1 MLKLKTVRSLLTF
14 STFLLWCSSFAQTG
28 NSFLTHFSPSDERI
42 DYRSNGMVQDGR
54 GLLYFTNKKGV
65 LEFDGKNWQLIGTP
79 GAVYTLSLLH
89 EEVYVGGVFGFGK
102 LAQKGNERIYQPIFS
117 SPVFSSV
124 VCKDRVYACNETSLF
139 IVSDE
144 KIVKE
149 IKAEGVTTFSGLLE
163 AYETLFIRTGDQPLL
178 QLKDDKL
185 IKAEVLL
192 PSSSEIIFTST
203 HPKTGNMIIGT
214 ESGGVFLMSEK
225 SPAAELKFDD
235 VAFVRQNLL
244 VSGVWINESQ
254 VALGTL
260 LGGVVLVDTRTGVT
274 FDHLDFSTGLPDN
287 EVFAMTTDHSGGVW
301 VAHEYGFTRIAPWL
315 PFKSFNHFP
324 GLNGN
329 LLCVQSVNG
338 QTYVGTTTGLY
349 RLAKEISVVT
359 KSIEVIQ
366 NSQPRRKSLFGFL
379 RKKDA
384 TKTNSSKPTY
394 ESKIIKQLG
403 YSYKK
408 VAGIE
413 GKIIH
418 LIEIK
423 GKLIASG
430 LAGVFEVEEGKARS
444 ISSGPVKTIFFSTAL
459 QQLLVGTSQNQV
471 KTLARSA
478 SGWIETNLLDT
489 LADQINYAFED
500 NLDNIWLCGV
510 TAVYRLE
517 TIDGK
522 ITDVSVFPIANPSL
536 DEMVGVAYGNEVYL
550 AASEEFKIFDRKN
563 SFVRY
568 DSLPGPHRYFASAG
582 YFWFND
588 GLKWRTV
595 DKRLKSLNLEW
606 LGLFP
611 NLRFLAPAENSQ
623 SLWVITATNELYKF
637 SDSVNS
643 NDDDH
648 YPLVLRQVK
657 GQEINITKG
666 KRVTL
671 EQPENEFSFEFI
683 QPDYVSS
690 YAMQYRYQVKGLSN
704 TWTSWSN
711 TNHIASFPFL
721 PPGNYQIAI
730 QSRDLLG
737 NESKIETISFE
748 VLPPYWKRWWFYAL
762 EFVFFGILV
771 FFSVKLTAANSKYR
785 YLSEILSL
793 LTVIIFIQFIST
805 TINSIIVVKS
815 SPVVQF
821 VIQVFIALLVF
832 PIELYFRK
840 FIRAVAEG
848 KYQIRLKNTKPK
860 ND

>member
-1 MLKLKTVRSLLTF
+1 MMRSLLF
-14 STFLLWCSSFAQTG
+14 LSTLFLCYSSYAQLG
-28 NSFLTHFSPSDERI
+28 NSFLTHFSPKDERI
-42 DYRSNGMVQDGR
+42 DYHSNGMVQDAR
-54 GLLYFTNKKGV
+54 GFIYFTNKMGV
-65 LEFDGKNWQLIGTP
+65 LEFDGKNWQLISTP
-79 GAVYTLSLLH
+79 GAVFTLSLLQ

-102 LAQKGNERIYQPIFS
+102 LVQKGSERVFQSIFS
-117 SPVFSSV
+117 QPVFSSAV
-124 VCKDRVYACNETSLF
+124 SKDHVYACSEKSLF
-139 IVSDE
+139 AVSDG
-144 KIVKE
+144 KIDFE
-149 IKAEGVTTFSGLLE
+149 IKAEPSSLFAGLIE
-163 AYETLFIRTGDQPLL
+163 AFEIIFVKVEDQTLL
-178 QLKDDKL
+178 QLKNNL
-185 IKAEVLL
+185 LVKAEVAL
-192 PSSSEIIFTST
+192 PSTSELIFCST
-203 HPKTGNMIIGT
+203 YSITGNLIIGT
-214 ESGGVFLMSEK
+214 ELGEVYLMSTK
-225 SPAAELKFDD
+225 SPAAPLKFNDAGFVKQNVL
-235 VAFVRQNLL
+235 VA
-244 VSGVWINESQ
+244 GVWINENQ

-260 LGGVVLVDTRTGVT
+260 LGGVILVDTNTGVT
-274 FDHLDFSTGLPDN
+274 IDHLDFNTGLPDN
-287 EVFAMTTDHSGGVW
+287 EVFALMPDHGGGVW
-301 VAHEYGFTRIAPWL
+301 VAHEYGFTRIAPTL
-315 PFKSFNHFP
+315 PFKSYNHFP

-349 RLAKEISVVT
+349 LLAKEISVVT

-384 TKTNSSKPTY
+384 TKANSSKPTY

-413 GKIIH
+413 GKIIQ

-423 GKLIASG
+423 EKLVASG
-430 LAGVFEVEEGKARS
+430 LAGVFEVEEGKAKS

-459 QQLLVGTSQNQV
+459 QQLLIGTSQNQV

-500 NLDNIWLCGV
+500 NLDNLWLCGR

-522 ITDVSVFPIANPSL
+522 ITDASVFPIANPSL

-588 GLKWRTV
+588 GFKWRTV

-623 SLWVITATNELYKF
+623 SLWVITANNELYKF
-637 SDSVNS
+637 SNSVNS
-643 NDDDH
+643 NDDVH

-671 EQPENEFSFEFI
+671 EQPENELSFDFI

-711 TNHIASFPFL
+711 TNHLASFPFL

-737 NESKIETISFE
+737 NESKIETISFQ

-762 EFVFFGILV
+762 EFIFFGILV
-771 FFSVKLTAANSKYR
+771 FLSVKLTVANSKYR

-805 TINSIIVVKS
+805 IINSIIVVKS

-821 VIQVFIALLVF
+821 FVQVIIALLVF

-840 FIRAVAEG
+840 FMQAAALG
-848 KYQIRLKNTKPK
+848 KYQIKLWRNKSVN
-860 ND
+860 N

>member
-1 MLKLKTVRSLLTF
+1 
-14 STFLLWCSSFAQTG
+14 
-28 NSFLTHFSPSDERI
+28 
-42 DYRSNGMVQDGR
+42 MVQDGR
-54 GLLYFTNKKGV
+54 GLLYFANKKGV
-65 LEFDGKNWQLIGTP
+65 LEFDGKNWQLIVTP

-117 SPVFSSV
+117 YPVFSSAV
-124 VCKDRVYACNETSLF
+124 SKDRVYACNETSLF
-139 IVSDE
+139 TVSNE

-149 IKAEGVTTFSGLLE
+149 IKAEGVNTFSGLLE
-163 AYETLFIRTGDQPLL
+163 AYETLFVRAGDQPLL

-185 IKAEVLL
+185 IKAEVFL
-192 PSSSEIIFTST
+192 PSSSEIIFAST
-203 HPKTGNMIIGT
+203 HPKTGDMIIGT
-214 ESGGVFLMSEK
+214 ESGGVFLMNAK
-225 SPAAELKFDD
+225 SPATELKFDD

-244 VSGVWINESQ
+244 VTGVWINESQ

-260 LGGVVLVDTRTGVT
+260 LGGVVLVDTKTGGT
-274 FDHLDFSTGLPDN
+274 IDHLDFSTGLPDN

-301 VAHEYGFTRIAPWL
+301 VAHEYGFTRIAPSL
-315 PFKSFNHFP
+315 PFKSYNHFP

-329 LLCVQSVNG
+329 LLCVQSIND
-338 QTYVGTTTGLY
+338 QIYVGTSIGLY
-349 RLAKEISVVT
+349 RLTREQLIES
-359 KSIEVIQ
+359 KSIQEVQ
-366 NSQPRRKSLFGFL
+366 NNQSRSKGFFNL
-379 RKKDA
+379 WRKKNNL
-384 TKTNSSKPTY
+384 TSQSKPTF
-394 ESKIIKQLG
+394 EVKIIKHLG
-403 YSYKK
+403 YSFKK
-408 VAGIE
+408 VIGIE
-413 GKIIH
+413 GKIIQ
-418 LIEIK
+418 LIEVN

-430 LAGVFEVEEGKARS
+430 LAGVFEIDEDKVKT
-444 ISSGPVKTIFFSTAL
+444 ISNGPVKTIFFSTAL
-459 QQLLVGTSQNQV
+459 QQLVIGTSQHQV
-471 KTLARSA
+471 KTVVAGS
-478 SGWIETNLLDT
+478 SSWSETHLLDT
-489 LADQINYAFED
+489 LADQISYAFED
-500 NLDNIWLCGV
+500 NLDNIWLCGR

-522 ITDVSVFPIANPSL
+522 ITDASVFPITNPSL

-550 AASEEFKIFDRKN
+550 AASEEFKIFDHKN

-588 GLKWRTV
+588 GFKWQTV
-595 DKRLKSLNLEW
+595 DRRLKSLNLQW

-611 NLRFLAPAENSQ
+611 NLRFLSPADNGQ
-623 SLWVITATNELYKF
+623 SLWVITANNELYKF
-637 SDSVNS
+637 NNDRAT
-643 NDDDH
+643 NDDLH
-648 YPLVLRQVK
+648 YPLMLRQVR
-657 GQEINITKG
+657 GQQINLSKG

-671 EQPENEFSFEFI
+671 NQPENELSFEFI

-704 TWTSWSN
+704 AWTSWSN

-762 EFVFFGILV
+762 EFIFFGILV
-771 FFSVKLTAANSKYR
+771 FFSVKLTVANSKYR

-805 TINSIIVVKS
+805 SINSIIVVKS

-821 VIQVFIALLVF
+821 VIQVFVALLVF

-840 FIRAVAEG
+840 FMRAVAEG
-848 KYQIRLKNTKPK
+848 KYQIKLKNTKP
-860 ND
+860 